1 MGAKG
6 GLLEF
11 QINFIY
17 LSMVITT
24 FHVYLFIYS
33 WKIGKTVNELL
44 LYLYSLVFIH
54 LLLFKVDRSETELL
68 LLLHTPYINYKQLG
82 IFSTYNFFSFP

>member
-1 MGAKG
+1 MLGVQKG
-6 GLLEF
+6 GLIEF
-11 QINFIY
+11 QINLFIF
-17 LSMVITT
+17 MQRCT
-24 FHVYLFIYS
+24 FHVYLFFYS

-82 IFSTYNFFSFP
+82 IFST